1 MILKGLSAVLA
12 GAFLLFS
19 LPGPA
24 RAQTVDVW
32 GLQAYGDVCRISFD
46 RSPVAAGIFAV
57 VQHDMGCLGGLDNI
71 SGWSANNGGQSILL
85 YTTAFGT
92 TVVGRLDREAN
103 GNYTGVVDDGTPVSM
118 VFMGQMSMNAAP
130 TPQPPVFGGT
140 LGGGSTEA
148 RACRRYYG
156 TATCA
161 DPYDIGKPPMQNFR
175 GSLETLT
182 RMNVRFMRTVDS
194 SIVGT
199 IDAGMCVEVRDCM
212 TGFNRDQ
219 LWCEVR
225 VNDRTGWMLKED
237 ADFVYSRNSCG

>member
-1 MILKGLSAVLA
+1 MNKVGPGLAAGLVVAGVHDPAHANEDLILGKE
-12 GAFLLFS
+12 GAKDFRDGQGAIREGS
-19 LPGPA
+19 T
-24 RAQTVDVW
+24 AQTP
-32 GLQAYGDVCRISFD
+32 RF
-46 RSPVAAGIFAV
+46 
-57 VQHDMGCLGGLDNI
+57 
-71 SGWSANNGGQSILL
+71 
-85 YTTAFGT
+85 
-92 TVVGRLDREAN
+92 VG
-103 GNYTGVVDDGTPVSM
+103 
-118 VFMGQMSMNAAP
+118 
-130 TPQPPVFGGT
+130 VFGGT
-140 LGGGSTEA
+140 LGSGSTEA